1 MIVIL
6 DSGIIHTLC
15 NSTKIKEV
23 TNCQEWFYRL
33 TARGAYFTMS
43 EICDYEVR
51 RELTRRGRIEN
62 INNLNNLRQK
72 VNVLPLTHQVLLEAA
87 SLWATARQSNNST
100 SSNKNIDVD
109 MILSAQWSL
118 LKEEHPGQYIV
129 IATTNTKHLRLF
141 TEAEE
146 WININF

>member
-1 MIVIL
+1 M
-6 DSGIIHTLC
+6 
-15 NSTKIKEV
+15 ST
-23 TNCQEWFYRL
+23 
-33 TARGAYFTMS
+33 
-43 EICDYEVR
+43 YEVR
-51 RELTRRGRIEN
+51 RELKRRNRIGN
-62 INNLNNLRQK
+62 IQKLEALREE
-72 VNVLPLTHQVLLEAA
+72 VDFLPLTHQVMLKA
-87 SLWATARQSNNST
+87 SELWAIARQNNQPT
-100 SSNKNIDVD
+100 SSKKNIDVD